1 MILLQLLFI
10 NYCND
15 YRGSGGGD
23 SQGEGVVYDNIRDL
37 VPETKPYYQALI
49 DNRDFPYM
57 VCGLST
63 SNNIMMLGSLSVLIF
78 FSSCSAVILRVSHF

>member
-1 MILLQLLFI
+1 MLLLQLLLI

-57 VCGLST
+57 VCALST
-63 SNNIMMLGSLSVLIF
+63 PITI
-78 FSSCSAVILRVSHF
+78 C